1 MGNENLGEQM
11 AVRNVADDENILWDF
26 VKIFFLTFETNTSFL
41 NLNTIL
47 CEFSK
52 KRTHVL
58 LFENTLTQQNHTKY
72 NEKYRE
78 QWTDRTLNRYYI
90 R

>member
-52 KRTHVL
+52 NERMFSFLKIHSLSKITQ
-58 LFENTLTQQNHTKY
+58 NTTRNIASNGPTAL
-72 NEKYRE
+72 
-78 QWTDRTLNRYYI
+78 
-90 R
+90 